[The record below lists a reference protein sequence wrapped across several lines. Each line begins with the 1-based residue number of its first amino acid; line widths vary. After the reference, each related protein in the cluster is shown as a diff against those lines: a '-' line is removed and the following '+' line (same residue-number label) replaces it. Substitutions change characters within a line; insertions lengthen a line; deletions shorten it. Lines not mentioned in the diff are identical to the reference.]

1 LLANHT
7 QGQCEWAI
15 SGLDAQGHVRNAVID
30 RYFVA
35 DQQRWIIDYKTAVPH
50 YDNNQPAQE
59 QFLQEQFLQEQRERY
74 KPQLDRYKNLIGKLF
89 ADEPL
94 PIRTA
99 LYFTGLDHLLEI

>member
-1 LLANHT
+1 
-7 QGQCEWAI
+7 
-15 SGLDAQGHVRNAVID
+15 
-30 RYFVA
+30 
-35 DQQRWIIDYKTAVPH
+35 
-50 YDNNQPAQE
+50 
-59 QFLQEQFLQEQRERY
+59 LQEQRERY